1 MLFVPLQGLDRSGF
15 RCGEG
20 WTVARQAMISKC
32 FSAAWRQEPAGHEG
46 SGIPRE
52 ESRCTDC
59 AGGAI
64 LPRMAQPQ
72 IRPLIAAD
80 RDAALAV
87 INAAARWY
95 RDFLPAGELHD
106 PEMTPAQWEAETQRM
121 TWYGAFV
128 EGTLVG
134 VMGLEYAKDVALL
147 RHAYVRAEY
156 QREGIGTCLREHLEA
171 QVRGVRRII
180 VGTYRENYKA
190 RRMLERAGY
199 TLSPDPEAVLR
210 TYYSI
215 PEDRLKSSVTYE
227 KSL

>member
-1 MLFVPLQGLDRSGF
+1 
-15 RCGEG
+15 
-20 WTVARQAMISKC
+20 
-32 FSAAWRQEPAGHEG
+32 
-46 SGIPRE
+46 
-52 ESRCTDC
+52 
-59 AGGAI
+59 
-64 LPRMAQPQ
+64 MAQPQ
-72 IRPLIAAD
+72 IRLLTAAD

-87 INAAARWY
+87 INEAARWY
-95 RDFLPAGELHD
+95 REFLPVEEYHD
-106 PEMTPAQWEAETQRM
+106 PEMTPAQWEAEAQRM
-121 TWYGAFV
+121 TWHGAFV

-134 VMGLEYAKDVALL
+134 VMALEFVKDVALL
-147 RHAYVRAEY
+147 RHAYVLAEY

-171 QVRGVRRII
+171 QVRAVRRII

-215 PEDRLKSSVTYE
+215 PEARLKSSVTYE